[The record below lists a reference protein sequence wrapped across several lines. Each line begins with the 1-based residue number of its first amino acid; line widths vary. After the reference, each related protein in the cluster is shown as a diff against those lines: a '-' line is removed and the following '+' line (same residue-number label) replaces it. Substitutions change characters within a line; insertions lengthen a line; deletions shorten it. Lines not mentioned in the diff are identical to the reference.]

1 MLDLDHFKTIND
13 TYGHATGDMVL
24 RQFADILKEIVR
36 ETDVAGRLGGDE
48 NSIDDLMARAD
59 KALYRAKKEGRDRAV
74 AG

>member
-24 RQFADILKEIVR
+24 RQFADILKEIVQ